1 MQLASGIYSPTG
13 VLLVA
18 EGYHLDESAI
28 KKIRNYNA
36 SSSLLRQLLVYC

>member
-18 EGYHLDESAI
+18 EGYHLDENTI
-28 KKIRNYNA
+28 KKIRNYNSSA
-36 SSSLLRQLLVYC
+36 SLQRQLLVYC